1 MYSMTTASFTGEVNK
16 AENVAAHAVVNAAL
30 VAQGKTFLPV
40 PRMQPPARWWG

>member
-30 VAQGKTFLPV
+30 VEHGNNVIA
-40 PRMQPPARWWG
+40 